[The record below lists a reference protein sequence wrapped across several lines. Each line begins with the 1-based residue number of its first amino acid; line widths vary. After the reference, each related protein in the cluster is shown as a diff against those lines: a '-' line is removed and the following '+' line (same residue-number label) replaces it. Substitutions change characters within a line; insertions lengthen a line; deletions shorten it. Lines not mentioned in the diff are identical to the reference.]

1 LVHASDRLARMLGHS
16 KDGRVCALTGAARS
30 ARLLHELCNIHPRMT
45 RDAWQAVHT
54 RRMIRMIRMIRPMN
68 KRNLT
73 TPVLNWLM
81 SVQQQT
87 CHSAGAARCKHPGK
101 LRTTRCA
108 RHEPQGSLLLLVQV
122 SIPSRMPLSTSL
134 AYTAAVQ
141 SCCGRGLPNCGL
153 AIPAAAPA
161 QRPTC
166 LAPLAPPSL
175 VRATAQ
181 YLPAQLPP
189 SRASSHR
196 STCGSNKEQI
206 RERVPVLQVLVR

>member
-1 LVHASDRLARMLGHS
+1 MRGKLS
-16 KDGRVCALTGAARS
+16 K
-30 ARLLHELCNIHPRMT
+30 
-45 RDAWQAVHT
+45 
-54 RRMIRMIRMIRPMN
+54 RPMN

-73 TPVLNWLM
+73 RPVLNWLM
-81 SVQQQT
+81 SVQQPT
-87 CHSAGAARCKHPGK
+87 CHSAGAAHCQHPSN
-101 LRTTRCA
+101 LRTNSTRCA
-108 RHEPQGSLLLLVQV
+108 RHEPQGLLLLLVQV
-122 SIPSRMPLSTSL
+122 SIPSRMPLSTL
-134 AYTAAVQ
+134 RAYTVAVQ

-161 QRPTC
+161 QRPAC